1 MGLGIG
7 FCYITPIKY
16 GWEYFPENKGFV
28 SGVIMSA
35 FGLGS
40 FIFSFIAM
48 EIVNPGNEEPTIE
61 TTGGKVFCPTCNPA
75 ESVPRML

>member
-35 FGLGS
+35 FGMGS
-40 FIFSFIAM
+40 FIFSFVALA
-48 EIVNPGNEEPTIE
+48 IVNPD
-61 TTGGKVFCPTCNPA
+61 
-75 ESVPRML
+75 

>member
-16 GWEYFPENKGFV
+16 GWLFFPDNKGFV

-35 FGLGS
+35 SGIGS
-40 FIFSFIAM
+40 FIFSFIAHGV
-48 EIVNPGNEEPTIE
+48 VNPEGVNPVVDSA
-61 TTGGKVFCPTCNPA
+61 GGKLFP
-75 ESVPRML
+75 SDSY

>member
-16 GWEYFPENKGFV
+16 GWEYFPDNKGFV
-28 SGVIMSA
+28 SGLIMSA

-40 FIFSFIAM
+40 FIFSFVAM
-48 EIVNPGNEEPTIE
+48 AIVNPEGKDPEIPSD
-61 TTGGKVFCPTCNPA
+61 GGKLFDKD
-75 ESVPRML
+75 SS